1 MSPAARFLLFQLM
14 IIAPFLAGMA
24 FRKRISSARDLTR
37 RLIRLNL
44 VLIEPCIAIWSIWGL
59 DLRRDMAV
67 LPVSGLLLAVTGLVL
82 GRMVLA
88 ALPLQ
93 GRSKASFLISSS
105 IANHGFTMGTFLC
118 FFFLGEEGLGLSFL
132 FVSYFLI
139 YVFTVIFPY
148 ARSVSSPLED
158 RPGIRAYVLDIQNL
172 PLLAVAIALVLH
184 VFRVPRPGVSFP
196 IDPLMMIS
204 IAVYYFSLGMSFTP
218 SRVFSFL
225 RENAA
230 LSFIKFLAVPAI
242 TVGVLAMV
250 TLDPKVE
257 AVIIIQSFMPA
268 AIYSVI
274 ASVLFDLDES
284 LASNLFVINTLFFL
298 LCVLPLLFV
307 FKGPILGI

>member
-1 MSPAARFLLFQLM
+1 
-14 IIAPFLAGMA
+14 
-24 FRKRISSARDLTR
+24 
-37 RLIRLNL
+37 
-44 VLIEPCIAIWSIWGL
+44 
-59 DLRRDMAV
+59 
-67 LPVSGLLLAVTGLVL
+67 
-82 GRMVLA
+82 
-88 ALPLQ
+88 
-93 GRSKASFLISSS
+93 
-105 IANHGFTMGTFLC
+105 
-118 FFFLGEEGLGLSFL
+118 
-132 FVSYFLI
+132 
-139 YVFTVIFPY
+139 
-148 ARSVSSPLED
+148 
-158 RPGIRAYVLDIQNL
+158 
-172 PLLAVAIALVLH
+172 
-184 VFRVPRPGVSFP
+184 
-196 IDPLMMIS
+196 
-204 IAVYYFSLGMSFTP
+204 VYYFSLGMSFTP

-298 LCVLPLLFV
+298 LFVLPLLFV